1 MEPMMELLIS
11 KFDEMFSRQRVLSHK
26 KKKVKMPIIRAI
38 VNGEIVGHNSKVK
51 EKKFSK
57 AND

>member
-1 MEPMMELLIS
+1 MELLMS
-11 KFDEMFSRQRVLSHK
+11 KFDEMISRQRVLSHK
-26 KKKVKMPIIRAI
+26 KKKVKMPIIRAT
-38 VNGEIVGHNSKVK
+38 VNDEIVGNNSKVK